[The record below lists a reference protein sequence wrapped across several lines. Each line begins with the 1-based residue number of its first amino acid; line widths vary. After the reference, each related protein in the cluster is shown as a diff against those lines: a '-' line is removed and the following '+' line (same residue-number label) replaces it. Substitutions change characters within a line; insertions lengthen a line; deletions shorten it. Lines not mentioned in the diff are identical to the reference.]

1 LFFDEVSLISLIS
14 NIVLVPLCS
23 LALICCFLVAITGG
37 LALFA
42 NPLLLIAGSATKLV
56 LYISKLFSKIPFTYI
71 PLGYDF
77 IIRTFTISA
86 IAIIILVYV
95 FRTKKALISAV
106 LSSVL
111 LLLISSAIYTVF
123 NKDKLDIYY
132 LTKNNS
138 SVLILNNNSQ
148 ACIIDID
155 GSSRIVD
162 NVNMLLTSKGIDDVE
177 VLFLNKNAQKSVS
190 SYINTLNS
198 KVDNVCFCSTEPAIL
213 PKSTK
218 SSNLDE
224 ESTVILSDYQINLL
238 DESTY
243 QIIFYDYNIV
253 LDFDDEN
260 FQDSDFNIRI
270 ANNATC
276 FLNDTSTVMSLNNK
290 EENVILINV
299 SASGDFVIRGMT
311 DALR

>member
-1 LFFDEVSLISLIS
+1 M
-14 NIVLVPLCS
+14 
-23 LALICCFLVAITGG
+23 
-37 LALFA
+37 
-42 NPLLLIAGSATKLV
+42 
-56 LYISKLFSKIPFTYI
+56 
-71 PLGYDF
+71 
-77 IIRTFTISA
+77 
-86 IAIIILVYV
+86 VYV

-218 SSNLDE
+218 SSYLDE

-299 SASGDFVIRGMT
+299 SASGDFVIRG
-311 DALR
+311 RNNFV